1 MQASSLGDIFV
12 ENGLISA
19 EQLADALD
27 KQQQLK
33 THKMLGDLLVQ
44 LGYIS
49 ERDRVR
55 CLGQQWGVG
64 YVDLTEYQIEG
75 DVLKRVSQELARRF
89 KVIPLER
96 KSGKLLL
103 AMKNPLDIFAI
114 DEIRLITGLEVEPMI
129 ATEEDIL
136 NAISSNYHAESS
148 VSDTVTE
155 VMKDLEEASITINE
169 DVEDDS
175 FSIEQLKELSG
186 EAPVVRLA
194 NIIISRA
201 IAEKAS
207 DIHIEPSKD
216 NIRVRYRTDGILTDA
231 MVLPKRAQAPL
242 ISRFKIMAEMDIAEK
257 RCPQDGR
264 ISANIEGRP
273 YDFRVSTLPAVF
285 GEKIVM
291 RVLDKSSIGVG
302 LHKLGFLP
310 QTFEMFESMIS
321 RTYGII
327 LVTGPTGSGKSTTLY
342 SVLSKLNSGEK
353 NILTIE
359 DPVEYELAG
368 ITQSMVNVRAN
379 MTFANALRAMLRQDP
394 NIIMVGE
401 IRDSETALIAI
412 EAALTGHLVLST
424 LHTND
429 APGAVARLLDMGVE
443 SFLIASSVVG
453 VLAQRL
459 LRTIC
464 VKCKEPYAPPKD
476 AIKRLGMNI
485 DLLDKNE
492 VTFYRGRGCDHCKGT
507 GYKGRV
513 GVYELMPVTD
523 KVRELILA
531 RASSYAIREAA
542 QEAGMQGLKDDAMEK
557 ILLGIT
563 TLEESLRVI
572 YAG

>member
-1 MQASSLGDIFV
+1 
-12 ENGLISA
+12 
-19 EQLADALD
+19 
-27 KQQQLK
+27 
-33 THKMLGDLLVQ
+33 
-44 LGYIS
+44 
-49 ERDRVR
+49 
-55 CLGQQWGVG
+55 
-64 YVDLTEYQIEG
+64 
-75 DVLKRVSQELARRF
+75 
-89 KVIPLER
+89 
-96 KSGKLLL
+96 
-103 AMKNPLDIFAI
+103 
-114 DEIRLITGLEVEPMI
+114 
-129 ATEEDIL
+129 
-136 NAISSNYHAESS
+136 
-148 VSDTVTE
+148 
-155 VMKDLEEASITINE
+155 MKDLEEASITINE
-169 DVEDDS
+169 DSDEDG

-194 NIIISRA
+194 NIIISKA

-207 DIHIEPSKD
+207 DIHVEPSKEQLR
-216 NIRVRYRTDGILTDA
+216 IRYRTDGILSDA
-231 MVLPKRAQAPL
+231 MILPKRAQAPL

-257 RCPQDGR
+257 RSPQDGR
-264 ISANIEGRP
+264 ISANIEGKP

-285 GEKIVM
+285 GEKLVM

-302 LHKLGFLP
+302 LNKLGFLP
-310 QTFEMFESMIS
+310 HTFEMFEAMIS

-342 SVLSKLNSGEK
+342 SVLAKLNSGEK

-359 DPVEYELAG
+359 DPVEYELPG

-379 MTFANALRAMLRQDP
+379 LTFATALRAMLRQDP

-401 IRDSETALIAI
+401 IRDSETALISI

-429 APGAVARLLDMGVE
+429 APGAIARLLDMGVE
-443 SFLIASSVVG
+443 SFLIASSIVG

-464 VKCKEPYAPPKD
+464 VKCKEPYTPPKD

-485 DLLDKNE
+485 DLLDKSD
-492 VTFYRGRGCDHCKGT
+492 VTFYRGKGCDYCKGT
-507 GYKGRV
+507 GYKGRI
-513 GVYELMPVTD
+513 GVYELMPISD

-542 QEAGMQGLKDDAMEK
+542 NEAGMQGLKDDAMEK

>member
-1 MQASSLGDIFV
+1 
-12 ENGLISA
+12 
-19 EQLADALD
+19 
-27 KQQQLK
+27 
-33 THKMLGDLLVQ
+33 
-44 LGYIS
+44 
-49 ERDRVR
+49 
-55 CLGQQWGVG
+55 
-64 YVDLTEYQIEG
+64 
-75 DVLKRVSQELARRF
+75 
-89 KVIPLER
+89 
-96 KSGKLLL
+96 
-103 AMKNPLDIFAI
+103 
-114 DEIRLITGLEVEPMI
+114 
-129 ATEEDIL
+129 
-136 NAISSNYHAESS
+136 
-148 VSDTVTE
+148 
-155 VMKDLEEASITINE
+155 
-169 DVEDDS
+169 
-175 FSIEQLKELSG
+175 
-186 EAPVVRLA
+186 
-194 NIIISRA
+194 
-201 IAEKAS
+201 
-207 DIHIEPSKD
+207 
-216 NIRVRYRTDGILTDA
+216 
-231 MVLPKRAQAPL
+231 
-242 ISRFKIMAEMDIAEK
+242 
-257 RCPQDGR
+257 
-264 ISANIEGRP
+264 
-273 YDFRVSTLPAVF
+273 
-285 GEKIVM
+285 
-291 RVLDKSSIGVG
+291 
-302 LHKLGFLP
+302 
-310 QTFEMFESMIS
+310 MIS